1 MSLQGLNIGQEIM
14 KKIMIYK
21 NYISIFIF
29 FMMRKV
35 NK

>member
-21 NYISIFIF
+21 NYIHF
-29 FMMRKV
+29 FYDEKS
-35 NK
+35 K